1 MNKDQQIAWQVSFK
15 GAIELVANG
24 IAVPDTDDIAA
35 EIASLADALYEQA
48 SERLGISASSGKA
61 TPTKRSTPSRKGGF
75 GGKRS
80 GGGGNY
86 KYASEKQA
94 DLIVKL
100 LDEKAHDIE
109 YEESSFV
116 WDGNDIEYD
125 KVPSNITQ
133 DVIGF
138 LLAQDDA

>member
-61 TPTKRSTPSRKGGF
+61 QRPSRKPSRTSTKSSSG
-75 GGKRS
+75 RS
-80 GGGGNY
+80 QGGGNY